1 MRRLSHWRNSKGHDF
16 KLNLLNLTSFVL
28 LIIFMDL
35 VANLL
40 LFKETAQLI
49 VMLMIQITE
58 FLWKYFFQIVLVWSD
73 L

>member
-1 MRRLSHWRNSKGHDF
+1 MDF
-16 KLNLLNLTSFVL
+16 C
-28 LIIFMDL
+28 LI
-35 VANLL
+35 ANLV